1 MADNEENSDQ
11 YFNNQNDNSNGH
23 PPSTQLNE
31 TEAPMEEYA
40 GNSQHDIVRT
50 NSEIVETGDNT
61 VTEGVE
67 GSVEYSRDNFGDNM
81 ENPVDNQEN
90 QEEKFEMEQGEDQ
103 TNEENEEDDEDDSD
117 DDMTLGEMMEE
128 EEEMDEEECEEEDDE
143 DESEV
148 VEGKGNKRVMPVN
161 GNANSQ
167 KKKKMDEEVKEA
179 AAPEAG
185 KMSKTQKAKERKKL
199 AKQQAQQEK
208 PAEKVEAPKAAPK
221 EQAQPKKK
229 NETNVT
235 AEPAKKTLKGG
246 LVIEDIKVGNGLEAK
261 SGQKVAVYYEGRLQ
275 KNNKKFDQSKNGP
288 GFKFHLGAG
297 EVIKGWDVGVQG
309 MKIGGKRRLTVP
321 AHMAYGKGGSPPVI
335 PPNST
340 LVFEVELKGI
350 N

>member
-1 MADNEENSDQ
+1 MFWGLIVEPGKKYSQTVENSFHISKATIDLSSATDDDITLLLDYEGQ
-11 YFNNQNDNSNGH
+11 QEYILCHLNKSNKQESLDLNFQQGDTI
-23 PPSTQLNE
+23 SLFTQGQSSIHLSG
-31 TEAPMEEYA
+31 YLL
-40 GNSQHDIVRT
+40 G
-50 NSEIVETGDNT
+50 
-61 VTEGVE
+61 
-67 GSVEYSRDNFGDNM
+67 
-81 ENPVDNQEN
+81 
-90 QEEKFEMEQGEDQ
+90 
-103 TNEENEEDDEDDSD
+103 EDDSD